1 MRSSGKVVRLPAPAR
16 PWTVSRAV
24 EPFRFD
30 DERASAD
37 GAPPGRPAPSDRQGR
52 IATARAD
59 GYREGFAAGLARGR
73 EEGEAPSRDAVAILR
88 KAAARLADERAA
100 VVAGAEKDLADLAIA
115 IAARVIRR
123 EAAVDRDL
131 VVRVVRDAL
140 HRVTPLEEIVVRLH
154 PADAKMVRETPTAL
168 EALREVRHFEIVGDR
183 RVGRGGCL
191 VEAGAGAIDAR
202 LETAL
207 EEIERA
213 LHRATEGPRGDSPA
227 V

>member
-24 EPFRFD
+24 DPFHFR
-30 DERASAD
+30 DEASGPED
-37 GAPPGRPAPSDRQGR
+37 APPRKPPAGDRV
-52 IATARAD
+52 ARAAAARAE

-73 EEGEAPSRDAVAILR
+73 EEGEGRTREAVALLQ

-100 VVAGAEKDLADLAIA
+100 ALAGAEKDLADLAIA
-115 IAARVIRR
+115 IATRVIRR

-131 VVRVVRDAL
+131 VVRVVREAL
-140 HRVTPLEEIVVRLH
+140 HRVSPLEEIVVRLH
-154 PADAKMVRETPTAL
+154 PSDAKMVRETPAAI
-168 EALREVRHFEIVGDR
+168 EALREVRHFEIAEDR

-191 VEAGAGAIDAR
+191 VEAGSGAIDAR

-213 LHRATEGPRGDSPA
+213 LHRAAEERHGGAPA